1 MSTTPSRD
9 LRDSNVPE
17 QPPSSD
23 SDTEGATDDVAAP
36 PPAGV
41 AQPLSEEDAPAT
53 TVSAPDPVSPGE
65 PADDDTPDAAPRSQ
79 REVVMDEL
87 RYWRR
92 TAVLGVIAGALYAL
106 TRWDQS
112 RIPASRR
119 RRGSG

>member
-1 MSTTPSRD
+1 M
-9 LRDSNVPE
+9 
-17 QPPSSD
+17 
-23 SDTEGATDDVAAP
+23 AAP
-36 PPAGV
+36 PPSGE

-53 TVSAPDPVSPGE
+53 TGSPPEPVSSDESAEG
-65 PADDDTPDAAPRSQ
+65 DTLDAVPRSQ

-112 RIPASRR
+112 RIPTSRR
-119 RRGSG
+119 PRTGSR

>member
-23 SDTEGATDDVAAP
+23 SDTEDATDDVAVP

-41 AQPLSEEDAPAT
+41 AQPLPGADTPAT
-53 TVSAPDPVSPGE
+53 AGAPPNDEALDV
-65 PADDDTPDAAPRSQ
+65 TPRSQ
-79 REVVMDEL
+79 REVVMEEL

>member
-1 MSTTPSRD
+1 MSIVPGRE
-9 LRDSNVPE
+9 LRGSNVPE

-23 SDTEGATDDVAAP
+23 GDAEGATDDVAAP
-36 PPAGV
+36 PLAGES
-41 AQPLSEEDAPAT
+41 QPLPGADTPAT
-53 TVSAPDPVSPGE
+53 AGAPPDGE
-65 PADDDTPDAAPRSQ
+65 ALDATPRSQ
-79 REVVMDEL
+79 REVVTDEL

-92 TAVLGVIAGALYAL
+92 TVVLGVIAGTLYAL